1 MPAAQQQNQK
11 AAAMTKPKSGQE
23 ITFGPFC
30 LYPDARILLRSDKP
44 VQLGS
49 RAREML
55 LLLVERA
62 GEVVKKR
69 ELMARV
75 WPDTIVE
82 EGTLRVHIASLRKV
96 LGDGLG
102 GVRYVENVTGFG
114 YRFIAPVTRSEEIP
128 LPVTATLAIEPQH
141 NIPTQLTRMIGRA
154 PVVASLASRLPQ
166 RRFVTLV
173 GPGGIGKTTVALAAA
188 NDLHESYPH
197 GVCVIDLSSITDPSL
212 ISGTLAAGLGL
223 ASVSQDPLPQVIEFL
238 EQKQMLVV
246 LDSCEHLIV
255 AAALLAEKILGGAP
269 SVHVIAT
276 SREPLRA
283 LNEWV
288 LRLAPLEIPPLGA
301 VLTVS
306 EVLGFS
312 AVELFVERAR
322 ASLDTFELN
331 DADVPVLADIC
342 RRLDGLPLAIE
353 LAAARVD
360 LFNIRALSSRLD
372 DRLGLLTRGR
382 RTAERRHQTL
392 RATLDWSYEIL
403 SVVEKIA
410 LRRLAVFAGA
420 FDMKSAGGVLVDD
433 EINEAEVPD
442 ILMDLAAKSLLA
454 AQLAGEQVLYRLLD
468 TSRAYALEKLADSQE
483 SAAIKRRHAQL
494 CYSWGSDELDREAQT
509 LLAWAAQTS
518 HRIEDVRAAL
528 DWCFSPEGDPVLGMN
543 LTAASAPVWFHN
555 SFLDEYR
562 ARLERALQSQ
572 RDTPNADA
580 VLEVHLNG
588 ALGDVLLHTVGVLPC
603 VTAAFN
609 KTLELAERLGSAV
622 HQRRALC
629 RLWASCIGTADYRSA
644 LKFADSFCQSAR
656 SSGDSGA
663 LLAGDRVMAISHQ
676 LLGNHATAR
685 DHAERALQQPV
696 EPVAPASEYHFH
708 FDHRIAVRASL
719 ASVLWIQGFPDQAI
733 RVSRENLECAQSMG
747 YFWSLCYALNCM
759 GSVVIWM
766 GDVPEAKR
774 LIAMLLGHSRQHSLA
789 YWQFWGRCLE
799 AGLAR
804 NAGELKAARQVL
816 NNPLCS
822 PLHQE
827 SVATFQ
833 EALAT
838 PGSIV
843 RAQTGLAGWCEAELL
858 RIKAETLLRE
868 NGGHESAA
876 EELLQQSLD
885 TARKQGALS
894 WELRTATSL
903 ARLWHD
909 QRRTRAAHDLLA
921 SVYAQFTEGFGTR
934 DLVNAAIL
942 LEDMTVKK
950 SGTR

>member
-1 MPAAQQQNQK
+1 
-11 AAAMTKPKSGQE
+11 MTKLTSGQE

-30 LYPDARILLRSDKP
+30 LYPDARMLLRSDKP

-82 EGTLRVHIASLRKV
+82 EGTLRVHIASLRKA

-102 GVRYVENVTGFG
+102 GIRYVENVTGFG

-128 LPVTATLAIEPQH
+128 LPVTATLAIEPRH

-154 PVVASLASRLPQ
+154 PVVATLASRLPQ

-188 NDLHESYPH
+188 NDLHDSYPH
-197 GVCVIDLSSITDPSL
+197 GVCVIDLSSITDASL
-212 ISGTLAAGLGL
+212 IAGTLAAGLGL
-223 ASVSQDPLPQVIEFL
+223 ATIAQDPLPQVMEFL
-238 EQKQMLVV
+238 KPKQMLVV
-246 LDSCEHLIV
+246 LDSCEHLIE

-269 SVHVIAT
+269 NVHVIAT

-288 LRLAPLEIPPLGA
+288 LRLAPLELPPLGA
-301 VLTVS
+301 VLTAS
-306 EVLGFS
+306 EILGFS
-312 AVELFVERAR
+312 AVELFVERAM
-322 ASLDTFELN
+322 ASLDRFELN
-331 DADVPVLADIC
+331 DADVPILVDIC

-360 LFNIRALSSRLD
+360 LFSIRALLTRLD

-392 RATLDWSYEIL
+392 RATLDWSYQIL
-403 SVVEKIA
+403 SGVEKIA

-420 FDMKSAGGVLVDD
+420 FDMKSASGLLVDD
-433 EINEAEVPD
+433 EINEADVPD

-494 CYSWGSDELDREAQT
+494 CYSWGSDELDREPQT
-509 LLAWAAQTS
+509 LLAWAAETS

-543 LTAASAPVWFHN
+543 LTAASAPVWFQN

-562 ARLERALQSQ
+562 ARLERALQSL

-580 VLEVHLNG
+580 ALEVHLNG
-588 ALGDVLLHTVGVLPC
+588 ALGDVLLATVGFLPY

-622 HQRRALC
+622 HQRRALWG
-629 RLWASCIGTADYRSA
+629 LWASCIGVSDYRSA
-644 LKFADSFCQSAR
+644 LGFADSFCQSAR
-656 SSGDSGA
+656 SSDDSGA
-663 LLAGDRVMAISHQ
+663 LLAADRVMAISHQ
-676 LLGNHATAR
+676 LLGNHVTAR
-685 DHAERALQQPV
+685 DHAERALQRPV
-696 EPVAPASEYHFH
+696 EPIAPASEYHFH
-708 FDHRIAVRASL
+708 FDHRIAVRACL
-719 ASVLWIQGFPDQAI
+719 GNVLWIQGFPDQAI
-733 RVSRENLECAQSMG
+733 RVSRENLECAQSMDHL
-747 YFWSLCYALNCM
+747 WSLCYALTCM
-759 GSVVIWM
+759 GGVVIWM
-766 GDVPEAKR
+766 GDVPEARR
-774 LIAMLLGHSRQHSLA
+774 LIAMLLGQSRQHSLA

-804 NAGELKAARQVL
+804 NAGELKAAREAM
-816 NNPLCS
+816 NHPLCT

-827 SVATFQ
+827 SLATFQ

-838 PGSIV
+838 PASVV

-885 TARKQGALS
+885 TARRQGALS

-909 QRRTRAAHDLLA
+909 QRRTSAAHDLLA
-921 SVYAQFTEGFGTR
+921 SVRAQFTEGFGTR
-934 DLVNAAIL
+934 DLVNATML
-942 LEDMTVKK
+942 LEDMTTNK

>member
-1 MPAAQQQNQK
+1 MI
-11 AAAMTKPKSGQE
+11 KPTRTHTCSGQE
-23 ITFGPFC
+23 ITFGPFR
-30 LYPDARILLRSDKP
+30 LYPDARMLLRSDRP
-44 VQLGS
+44 VQLSS
-49 RAREML
+49 RACEML

-82 EGTLRVHIASLRKV
+82 EGTLRVHIASLRKA

-102 GVRYVENVTGFG
+102 GIRYVENVTGFG
-114 YRFIAPVTRSEEIP
+114 YRFIAPVTRSEEIRS
-128 LPVTATLAIEPQH
+128 LPVTATLVFEPQR
-141 NIPTQLTRMIGRA
+141 NIPTQLTRVIGRA

-197 GVCVIDLSSITDPSL
+197 GVCVIDLSSIADPSL

-223 ASVSQDPLPQVIEFL
+223 ATISQEPLPQVIEFL
-238 EQKQMLVV
+238 KPKQMLVV
-246 LDSCEHLIV
+246 LDSCEHVIE

-288 LRLAPLEIPPLGA
+288 LRLAPLELPPPGA
-301 VLTVS
+301 VLTAS

-322 ASLDTFELN
+322 ASLNTFELN
-331 DADVPVLADIC
+331 DADVSILADIC

-360 LFNIRALSSRLD
+360 LFSIRALSSRLD
-372 DRLGLLTRGR
+372 DRLGLLTRGH

-403 SVVEKIA
+403 SGVEKIA

-420 FDMKSAGGVLVDD
+420 FDMKSAGGLLVDD

-454 AQLAGEQVLYRLLD
+454 PQLAGEQVLYRLLD

-494 CYSWGSDELDREAQT
+494 CYSWGSDELDREPQT
-509 LLAWAAQTS
+509 LPAWAAETS

-543 LTAASAPVWFHN
+543 LTAASAPIWFQN

-562 ARLERALQSQ
+562 ARLERALKSLK
-572 RDTPNADA
+572 DTPNVDA
-580 VLEVHLNG
+580 ALEVHLNG
-588 ALGDVLLHTVGVLPC
+588 ALGDVLLATVGFLPD

-609 KTLELAERLGSAV
+609 KTLELAERLGSVV
-622 HQRRALC
+622 HQRRALW
-629 RLWASCIGTADYRSA
+629 RLWASCIGTSDYRSA
-644 LKFADSFCQSAR
+644 LGFADSFCQSAR

-663 LLAGDRVMAISHQ
+663 LLAGDRIMAISHQ
-676 LLGNHATAR
+676 LLGNFVTAR
-685 DHAERALQQPV
+685 DHAERALQRPV
-696 EPVAPASEYHFH
+696 KPVAPASEYHFH
-708 FDHRIAVRASL
+708 FDHRIAVRSTL
-719 ASVLWIQGFPDQAI
+719 GSVLWIQGFPDQAI
-733 RVSRENLECAQSMG
+733 RVSRENLECAQSMDHL
-747 YFWSLCYALNCM
+747 WSICYALTCM
-759 GSVVIWM
+759 SSVVIWM
-766 GDVPEAKR
+766 GDVAEAKR
-774 LIAMLLGHSRQHSLA
+774 LIAMLLGHSRQHSLG

-804 NAGELKAARQVL
+804 NAGELKAAREAL
-816 NNPLCS
+816 NNPLFT

-827 SVATFQ
+827 SLATLQ

-876 EELLQQSLD
+876 EELLLQSLD

-921 SVYAQFTEGFGTR
+921 SVRAQFTEGFGTR
-934 DLVNAAIL
+934 DLVNATML
-942 LEDMTVKK
+942 LEDMTTKK

>member
-1 MPAAQQQNQK
+1 
-11 AAAMTKPKSGQE
+11 MTKPTSGQE

-30 LYPDARILLRSDKP
+30 LYPDARMLLRSDKP

-82 EGTLRVHIASLRKV
+82 EGTLRVHIASLRKA
-96 LGDGLG
+96 LGDGLAG
-102 GVRYVENVTGFG
+102 IRYVENVTGFG
-114 YRFIAPVTRSEEIP
+114 YRFIAPVTRSEEIRP
-128 LPVTATLAIEPQH
+128 LPVTATLVIEPQR

-154 PVVASLASRLPQ
+154 PVVATLASRLPQ
-166 RRFVTLV
+166 RRFATLV

-223 ASVSQDPLPQVIEFL
+223 ASVSQDPLPRVIEFL
-238 EQKQMLVV
+238 KQKQMLVV
-246 LDSCEHLIV
+246 LDSCEHLIE

-269 SVHVIAT
+269 NVHVIAT

-301 VLTVS
+301 VLTAS

-312 AVELFVERAR
+312 AVELFVERAT

-331 DADVPVLADIC
+331 DADVP
-342 RRLDGLPLAIE
+342 
-353 LAAARVD
+353 
-360 LFNIRALSSRLD
+360 
-372 DRLGLLTRGR
+372 
-382 RTAERRHQTL
+382 
-392 RATLDWSYEIL
+392 
-403 SVVEKIA
+403 KIA

-420 FDMKSAGGVLVDD
+420 FDMKSAGGLLVDD

-509 LLAWAAQTS
+509 LLAWTAETS

-543 LTAASAPVWFHN
+543 LTAASAPIWFQN

-562 ARLERALQSQ
+562 ARLERAMQSLK
-572 RDTPNADA
+572 DTPNADA
-580 VLEVHLNG
+580 ALEVHLNG
-588 ALGDVLLHTVGVLPC
+588 ALGDVLLATVGFLPY

-609 KTLELAERLGSAV
+609 KTLELAERLGSVV
-622 HQRRALC
+622 HQRRALW
-629 RLWASCIGTADYRSA
+629 RLWASCIGASDYRSA
-644 LKFADSFCQSAR
+644 LGFADSFCQSAR

-676 LLGNHATAR
+676 LLGHHVTAR
-685 DHAERALQQPV
+685 EHAERALQRPV
-696 EPVAPASEYHFH
+696 KLVAPASEYHFH

-719 ASVLWIQGFPDQAI
+719 GSVLWIQGFPDQAI
-733 RVSRENLECAQSMG
+733 RVSRENLECAQSMDHL
-747 YFWSLCYALNCM
+747 WSLCYALTCM
-759 GSVVIWM
+759 GGVVIWM
-766 GDVPEAKR
+766 GDVPEARR
-774 LIAMLLGHSRQHSLA
+774 LIAMLLGHSRQHSLG

-804 NAGELKAARQVL
+804 NARELKAAREAL
-816 NNPLCS
+816 NNPLCT
-822 PLHQE
+822 PLHEE
-827 SVATFQ
+827 SLATFQ

-921 SVYAQFTEGFGTR
+921 SVRTQFTEGFGTR
-934 DLVNAAIL
+934 DLVNATIL
-942 LEDMTVKK
+942 LEDMSIKK